1 MYGRNCSLRC
11 TILLISGSKPSR
23 FGLCGAEVRRQQP
36 GRAGAPGLHDRASAR
51 IAERLRAKTLHVGPP
66 GVGGFSLPLEVRWRA
81 VTRSARIQLPALA
94 RGEGVFCHTR
104 PVVKIPPAVSRPKF
118 SSQVALPN

>member
-51 IAERLRAKTLHVGPP
+51 IAERLRAKALHVGPP
-66 GVGGFSLPLEVRWRA
+66 GVGGFSLLVKPRGALSNAAQAAGARSWRKRLLPHIAHRSGSTGRISFEV
-81 VTRSARIQLPALA
+81 LLA
-94 RGEGVFCHTR
+94 GGT
-104 PVVKIPPAVSRPKF
+104 A
-118 SSQVALPN
+118 